1 MHAVQYYEMHAS
13 HPFRIFA
20 VSGFLTIAIGV
31 LMLYVG
37 GFSLL
42 WLYAILVLLEVTFS
56 FDNAV
61 INSKILM
68 RLSPLWQTLFLTV
81 GIFFAVFVVRF
92 LFPILIVMLATGLPG
107 DKVVDLALNDPD
119 EYAHHV
125 ENAGPMIEAFG
136 GTFLLMIGVYYFVDR
151 QKDVHWLSRIE
162 SGLSKVAR
170 IRFIKLASML
180 VLAGVLFFTV
190 EHDVR
195 QAVLI
200 SSLLGIALH
209 VGLESLSS
217 FFEKRNDNSESP
229 GSSSVSHMD
238 AEQDASEAHS
248 RAYKK
253 YGDAST
259 GAGNTALRHKS
270 SAQAAELSG
279 RTTMRQ
285 AGRQQVGW
293 AAFAS
298 FMYLQVLDASFSLD
312 GVIGA
317 FAITDMVLLIMA
329 GLGAGALWVRSL
341 TVYLVRN
348 GTLAKYRYLSHG
360 AHWAIL
366 ALGLVMIA
374 KLYHVEMP
382 EYVTG
387 SLGLIFITT
396 AVVSSIIEK
405 RRLKVQ

>member
-1 MHAVQYYEMHAS
+1 MDEMHKN

-20 VSGFLTIAIGV
+20 ISGFLTAAIGV
-31 LMLYVG
+31 WMFLYG
-37 GFSLL
+37 GLDLL
-42 WLYAILVLLEVTFS
+42 WLYAILVVLEVTFS

-61 INSKILM
+61 INSKILG

-125 ENAGPMIEAFG
+125 EEAGPMIEAFG

-151 QKDVHWLSRIE
+151 HKKDHWLKYIE
-162 SGLSKVAR
+162 TGLSSIAK
-170 IRFIKLASML
+170 IRFIKLGAML
-180 VLAGVLFFTV
+180 ALATVMYFTV
-190 EHDVR
+190 EKEVQ

-209 VGLESLSS
+209 VGLESVSA
-217 FFEKRNDNSESP
+217 FFEKRQP
-229 GSSSVSHMD
+229 K
-238 AEQDASEAHS
+238 A
-248 RAYKK
+248 KK
-253 YGDAST
+253 G
-259 GAGNTALRHKS
+259 KIV
-270 SAQAAELSG
+270 
-279 RTTMRQ
+279 
-285 AGRQQVGW
+285 QQVGW

-317 FAITDMVLLIMA
+317 FAITNMVILIMA

-348 GTLAKYRYLSHG
+348 GTLAKYRYLAHG

-374 KLYHVEMP
+374 KLYHIELP
-382 EYVTG
+382 EFVTG
-387 SLGLIFITT
+387 SLGLVFIVT
-396 AVVSSIIEK
+396 AIVSSIIEK
-405 RRLKVQ
+405 RREATTETA